1 MSQSLVVRNK
11 TIGDTELDQIRN
23 LINEHWT
30 RGRTYISKELCRVWD
45 WRQDNGALKDQV
57 CRLLLRQLEDKGL
70 IELPP
75 RLRSGVLSRNRQY
88 YSPPLQVPL
97 FAKRE
102 LQGTV
107 SDLPSITLKLVRRS
121 HDETLWNY
129 LVHRYHY
136 QGYRIIVGAH
146 IKVMAYA
153 DDVPV
158 ACLSWS
164 SSVFRIKSRD
174 DFIGWSPEQ
183 RSRNIRHVAN
193 NSRFLILPWVQVRN
207 LASHIL
213 GLSVQQV
220 SDHWESVYD
229 YPLYLL
235 ETFVER
241 ARFKG
246 TCYQAANWQYV
257 GQTKGHAKKN
267 GQFYRHGNIKDVY
280 VYPLGPDFKERLR
293 DDGGAS

>member
-1 MSQSLVVRNK
+1 MEEPLVIRKK
-11 TIGDTELDQIRN
+11 TIGDVELDQIRN
-23 LINEHWT
+23 LIHEHWN
-30 RGRTYISKELCRVWD
+30 RGRTFISKELCRLWG

-75 RLRSGVLSRNRQY
+75 RLRSGVLARNRQY

-107 SDLPSITLKLVRRS
+107 SDLPRITLKLVRRS

-146 IKVMAYA
+146 IKVMACA

-158 ACLSWS
+158 ACLSLS
-164 SSVFRIKSRD
+164 SSVFRIQSRD
-174 DFIGWSPEQ
+174 DFIGWSQKQ
-183 RSRNIRHVAN
+183 RNRNIRHVAN
-193 NSRFLILPWVQVRN
+193 NSRFLILHKVAESQYASDPHKALHWLESTMARLCCKGGVTHVIAGLKRMQPSSSEAKEQIRKTINYLERN
-207 LASHIL
+207 
-213 GLSVQQV
+213 
-220 SDHWESVYD
+220 
-229 YPLYLL
+229 
-235 ETFVER
+235 
-241 ARFKG
+241 
-246 TCYQAANWQYV
+246 
-257 GQTKGHAKKN
+257 
-267 GQFYRHGNIKDVY
+267 
-280 VYPLGPDFKERLR
+280 KERIHYREDLIV
-293 DDGGAS
+293 

>member
-1 MSQSLVVRNK
+1 MQEPLVIRKK
-11 TIGDTELDQIRN
+11 TIGDVELDQIRN
-23 LINEHWT
+23 LIHEHWN
-30 RGRTYISKELCRVWD
+30 RGRTFISKELCQLWD
-45 WRQDNGALKDQV
+45 WRQENGALKAQV

-97 FAKRE
+97 FTKRE
-102 LQGTV
+102 LKGTV
-107 SDLPSITLKLVRRS
+107 FDLPGITLKLVRRS

-174 DFIGWSPEQ
+174 DFIGWNPEQ
-183 RSRNIRHVAN
+183 RNRNIRHVAN

-213 GLSVQQV
+213 GLSVKQV
-220 SDHWESVYD
+220 SRQWESVYG

-235 ETFVER
+235 ETFVEC

-246 TCYQAANWQYV
+246 TCYQAANWRNI

-280 VYPLGPDFKERLR
+280 VYPLGPDFKEHLCHH
-293 DDGGAS
+293 GGAS